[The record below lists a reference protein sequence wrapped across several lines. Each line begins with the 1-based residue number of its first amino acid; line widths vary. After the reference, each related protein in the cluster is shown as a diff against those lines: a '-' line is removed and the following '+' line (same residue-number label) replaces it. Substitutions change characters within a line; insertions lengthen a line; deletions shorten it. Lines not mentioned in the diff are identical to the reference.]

1 MPHWKL
7 SPCMKRTT
15 GSWELVSSAENISNI
30 PDVGYLGWFRL
41 ERLTCGR
48 SVNIQ
53 IQTIFRLI
61 LEQENTP
68 PHGRQS
74 SLGQGGEGGGPV
86 GQLRQQL
93 RADRGELVRQQG
105 LLPRRHRHRG
115 HEPQVAQGG
124 SREGDA
130 QEGGDWLEV
139 VGRLVDHALDGAVLG
154 LDVPEGRL
162 PARHQDHQEESLGE
176 HPGAGSHH
184 IRSFSFNQTN
194 DNLSGRDHQPPTS
207 SLLPTFSSYLII
219 SLFFPLIC

>member
-1 MPHWKL
+1 
-7 SPCMKRTT
+7 MKRTT

-74 SLGQGGEGGGPV
+74 PLGQRGEGGRPV

-93 RADRGELVRQQG
+93 RADRGELVSQQS
-105 LLPRRHRHRG
+105 LLPRGDGHRG
-115 HEPQVAQGG
+115 HEPQVTQRGG
-124 SREGDA
+124 REGDA
-130 QEGGDWLEV
+130 EEGGDGLEV
-139 VGRLVDHALDGAVLG
+139 VRGLVENSLYWSILCLDITEGG
-154 LDVPEGRL
+154 LATG
-162 PARHQDHQEESLGE
+162 HQDQQDQG
-176 HPGAGSHH
+176 PQ
-184 IRSFSFNQTN
+184 IT
-194 DNLSGRDHQPPTS
+194 
-207 SLLPTFSSYLII
+207 
-219 SLFFPLIC
+219 